1 MSDVIKVI
9 REQSSTRGY
18 TNEPLTES
26 ELDALIQAGLQAPT
40 AANKQEIH
48 FTVLKGDNPILAELE
63 EEKNRL
69 RDITAPAHNF
79 YYEAPTV
86 VILSADAGYRWSALD
101 AGIAV
106 ENMALAAE
114 GLGLGNL
121 IIGCIYDA
129 VRGEKKEYF
138 SKALKIPENYQYE
151 IAIAFG
157 HKAVTKQPHTYEADR
172 QVTYL

>member
-1 MSDVIKVI
+1 MSNVIEVIKE
-9 REQSSTRGY
+9 RSSTRGY
-18 TNEPLTES
+18 TSEPLTDA
-26 ELDALIQAGLQAPT
+26 ELQTLIHAGLQAPT

-48 FTVLKGDNPILAELE
+48 FTVLKGDNPILTELE

-69 RDITAPAHNF
+69 RNITALEHNF
-79 YYEAPTV
+79 YYEAPVV
-86 VILSADAGYRWSALD
+86 VILSADSSYKWSPLD

-114 GLGLGNL
+114 DLGLGNL
-121 IIGCIYDA
+121 IIGCIFDA
-129 VRGEKKEYF
+129 MRGEKKEYF
-138 SKALKIPENYQYE
+138 SKALKFPDNYEYE

-157 HKAVTKQPHTYEADR
+157 HKAVNKEPHTYDADA

>member
-1 MSDVIKVI
+1 MSNVIEAIEK
-9 REQSSTRGY
+9 RSSTRGY
-18 TNEPLTES
+18 TLEPLTED
-26 ELDALIQAGLQAPT
+26 ELSTLLHAGLQAPT
-40 AANKQEIH
+40 AANRQEIH
-48 FTVLKGDNPILAELE
+48 FTVLKGDNPILQELE
-63 EEKNRL
+63 NEKNRL
-69 RDITAPAHNF
+69 RGLSAQTHNF

-86 VILSADAGYRWSALD
+86 VVLSADSTYRWSPLD

-114 GLGLGNL
+114 ELGLGNL

-129 VRGEKKEYF
+129 MRGEKKDYF
-138 SKALKIPENYQYE
+138 SKALQFPEQYEYE

-157 HKAVTKQPHTYEADR
+157 HKAVTKEPHTYDMQA

>member
-1 MSDVIKVI
+1 MNSIIEAIEK
-9 REQSSTRGY
+9 RSSTRGY
-18 TNEPLTES
+18 TEEPLS
-26 ELDALIQAGLQAPT
+26 EAQLSTLIQAGLQAPT

-48 FTVLKGDNPILAELE
+48 FTVLKGDHPVLKELE
-63 EEKNRL
+63 DEKNLL
-69 RDITAPAHNF
+69 RQIASPAHNF

-86 VILSADAGYRWSALD
+86 VIISADSAYKWGSLD

-121 IIGCIYDA
+121 IIGCIRDA
-129 VRGEKKEYF
+129 MEGGKKEYF
-138 SKALKIPENYQYE
+138 AKSLQFPAGYE
-151 IAIAFG
+151 YKIAIAFG
-157 HKAVTKQPHTYEADR
+157 YKAVTKQPHTYDADA